1 MEHATRVLHHP
12 TLCDLAGIAVPKH
25 VEGKSIRPLFND
37 PKTEW
42 SAPGVTTYRFKNH
55 TARTEDW
62 RLIRY
67 ANGDEEFYDEKAN
80 PNEWKKLATDPKCAE
95 QKAKLAK
102 MLPDHDHADIGGAD
116 GKGAENSGDGKK
128 AEKKRLKKE
137 AK

>member
-1 MEHATRVLHHP
+1 M
-12 TLCDLAGIAVPKH
+12 PKH
-25 VEGKSIRPLFND
+25 VEGKSIRPQLND
-37 PKTEW
+37 PKAEW
-42 SAPGVTTYRFKNH
+42 SAPGATTYRFKNH

-80 PNEWKKLATDPKCAE
+80 RNEWKKLATDPKFAE

-137 AK
+137 AKQM

>member
-1 MEHATRVLHHP
+1 
-12 TLCDLAGIAVPKH
+12 VPKH
-25 VEGKSIRPLFND
+25 VEGKSIRPQLND
-37 PKTEW
+37 PKAEW

-55 TARTEDW
+55 TVHTEDW

-67 ANGDEEFYDEKAN
+67 ENGDEEAN
-80 PNEWKKLATDPKCAE
+80 PNEWKNLATDPKYAE

-102 MLPDHDHADIGGAD
+102 LLPVHDHADIGGAD

-137 AK
+137 AKQV

>member
-1 MEHATRVLHHP
+1 MLHHP

-25 VEGKSIRPLFND
+25 LEGKSIRPLFND

-62 RLIRY
+62 RL
-67 ANGDEEFYDEKAN
+67 
-80 PNEWKKLATDPKCAE
+80 ATDPKFAE

-116 GKGAENSGDGKK
+116 RKGAENSGDGKK

>member
-1 MEHATRVLHHP
+1 
-12 TLCDLAGIAVPKH
+12 
-25 VEGKSIRPLFND
+25 VER
-37 PKTEW
+37 
-42 SAPGVTTYRFKNH
+42 AGVTTYRFKNH
-55 TARTEDW
+55 TVRTEDW

-80 PNEWKKLATDPKCAE
+80 PNEWERLATDPKYAE

-102 MLPDHDHADIGGAD
+102 MLPDHAGIGGAD

>member
-1 MEHATRVLHHP
+1 M
-12 TLCDLAGIAVPKH
+12 PKH
-25 VEGKSIRPLFND
+25 VEEKSIRPLFND
-37 PKTEW
+37 PKAER
-42 SAPGVTTYRFKNH
+42 SAPGFTTYRFKNH
-55 TARTEDW
+55 TVRTEDW

-80 PNEWKKLATDPKCAE
+80 PNEWERLATDPKYAE

-102 MLPDHDHADIGGAD
+102 MLPDHAGIGGAD